1 MPSSDTPP
9 SPDANTQDSPRNVEP
24 AVFGHQPPQAPPD
37 PVIEPAGVNDQ
48 IIVGCVIRAH
58 GLDGQLRV
66 KVLSDVPQR
75 FDPGGVV
82 YIGGASFTIAESGF
96 FRHGQILLR
105 LSGIEDSAAAQK
117 MAEEMITVPAAAAPP
132 LPEGEW
138 FHFQLLGLRVL
149 TDQGEDLGEITDI
162 LETGSNDVYV
172 VSEGK
177 SEILIPALK
186 SVINEVK
193 LDDGVMVVSLPDG
206 LR

>member
-1 MPSSDTPP
+1 MPPSDTPP
-9 SPDANTQDSPRNVEP
+9 SPDANMQDIPRNAEP
-24 AVFGHQPPQAPPD
+24 ADLGHQPRPAPLD
-37 PVIEPAGVNDQ
+37 VVIEPAGVSGQ

-58 GLDGQLRV
+58 GLNGQLRV
-66 KVLSDVPQR
+66 KVMSDVPQR

-82 YIGGASFTIAESGF
+82 YIGGAPFTIAESGF
-96 FRHGQILLR
+96 FRHGQILLK
-105 LSGIEDSAAAQK
+105 LLGIEDSAAAQQ
-117 MAEEMITVPAAAAPP
+117 MVEEMITVPVAAAPP

-149 TDQGEDLGEITDI
+149 TDEGEDLGEITDI

-186 SVINEVK
+186 SVINEVR